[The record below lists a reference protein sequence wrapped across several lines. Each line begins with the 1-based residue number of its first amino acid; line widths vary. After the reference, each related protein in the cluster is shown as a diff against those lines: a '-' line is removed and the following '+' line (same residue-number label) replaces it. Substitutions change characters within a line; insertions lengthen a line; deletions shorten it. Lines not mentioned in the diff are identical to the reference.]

1 MKQSKEFTGD
11 TVWSES
17 TAVTSKIGKF
27 DKLNTFISSYYSD
40 ELKQA
45 KKQYV
50 TGHNNFDLDKKCNS
64 MLGYCVE
71 YYSKYLV
78 YGKEYLKREIS
89 LAQNEMNAKYISNEV
104 IVRACIIKYR
114 IAMILCYGI
123 EALKH
128 IKAISAKNIKS
139 REYKYFISLII
150 ELGRK
155 TADYVKKTLYPSTK
169 PRNNFDLNLSI
180 RHITGVADYITE
192 DTILDV
198 KVRNCLDEKSVRQ
211 VLAYHYLSTKR
222 SDLHIKRVIVY
233 DATSDKSVV
242 INISADKTGD
252 NNSFDL
258 IDKEKKDYG
267 CDNTNKCLRI
277 EERRKCDVAENKN
290 KRLDEERE
298 RLKLIADNA
307 KRNLAL
313 HKTKV
318 IAELNRLGFNVDKDF
333 PDYDHFRGENYNL
346 DIIKTIID
354 NSIKNGY
361 NVAVYK
367 GLKTRQI
374 SKIYIC
380 YENGIPEDKVIDYS
394 SDFCRVADLRLH
406 FKNLKK

>member
-1 MKQSKEFTGD
+1 
-11 TVWSES
+11 
-17 TAVTSKIGKF
+17 
-27 DKLNTFISSYYSD
+27 
-40 ELKQA
+40 
-45 KKQYV
+45 
-50 TGHNNFDLDKKCNS
+50 
-64 MLGYCVE
+64 
-71 YYSKYLV
+71 
-78 YGKEYLKREIS
+78 
-89 LAQNEMNAKYISNEV
+89 
-104 IVRACIIKYR
+104 
-114 IAMILCYGI
+114 
-123 EALKH
+123 
-128 IKAISAKNIKS
+128 
-139 REYKYFISLII
+139 
-150 ELGRK
+150 
-155 TADYVKKTLYPSTK
+155 
-169 PRNNFDLNLSI
+169 
-180 RHITGVADYITE
+180 
-192 DTILDV
+192 
-198 KVRNCLDEKSVRQ
+198 
-211 VLAYHYLSTKR
+211 
-222 SDLHIKRVIVY
+222 
-233 DATSDKSVV
+233 
-242 INISADKTGD
+242 
-252 NNSFDL
+252 
-258 IDKEKKDYG
+258 
-267 CDNTNKCLRI
+267 LRI